1 MITIK
6 VDCVTK
12 DAQGRRVVY
21 LIFQYNGKDIGN
33 MSAYYDADNPS
44 DFEKKV
50 KDYLDILDSKVVA
63 LEQTKLDVEALVG
76 NILTVRSLGGK

>member
-44 DFEKKV
+44 DFENKV
-50 KDYLDILDSKVVA
+50 NAHLNILDTKVVA
-63 LEQTKLDVEALVG
+63 LEQTKLDVETLVG
-76 NILTVRSLGGK
+76 NILTARALGGK